1 MLEELSCDY
10 VHIKTNM
17 PELPDSLKKLSF
29 TASPES
35 IAELKQARVDE
46 PKSMK
51 RIHERNR
58 TIKEGLLM
66 SAYHPNR
73 IEQLITKYGLD
84 VLDNL

>member
-1 MLEELSCDY
+1 MLEELSCDNRY
-10 VHIKTNM
+10 IINM

-29 TASPES
+29 TSC
-35 IAELKQARVDE
+35 IADLKKTMIDE

-58 TIKEGLLM
+58 TIKEELLM
-66 SAYHPNR
+66 SACHPNR
-73 IEQLITKYGLD
+73 IQLLITKYGLD